1 VAQASGPRILV
12 VDDDAWILRMVT
24 TVLEKRGYQVTT
36 AQDGEEGLAQAQAP
50 GKTPDLIITDVM
62 MPKLDGWAL
71 VKQLRAT
78 PQLAFVPV
86 IFLTA
91 LGSDEDRIRGFRLG
105 ADDYLAK
112 PFRFEELDLRVAKAL
127 RHRHPEAGTRAQ
139 LQSDVRAVKPAPPA
153 ARPVDDLTPIG
164 GTPAIKGAPGI
175 HGSLDQLGLS
185 SLLIVLEMERK
196 SGVLVLSR
204 PSDPGPG
211 EKDKETGR
219 VFLRAGRVCRAR
231 LDGRAHPRNHQ
242 AVYYMLTWSVGSFE
256 FTALEVD
263 MEDEVKT
270 STTALLM
277 EGARRID
284 EAKGAAAHRR

>member
-1 VAQASGPRILV
+1 MAGTRILV

-24 TVLEKRGYQVTT
+24 TVLEKRGYEIFV
-36 AQDGEEGLAQAQAP
+36 ARDGEEGIEKAQAVQ
-50 GKTPDLIITDVM
+50 PDLIVTDVM
-62 MPKLDGWAL
+62 MPKMDGWAL
-71 VKQLRAT
+71 VKHMRAS

-127 RHRHPEAGTRAQ
+127 KHRHPEATTRAEM
-139 LQSDVRAVKPAPPA
+139 RAQRAPSEGGAGKSPGLKPP
-153 ARPVDDLTPIG
+153 
-164 GTPAIKGAPGI
+164 PGI

-204 PSDPGPG
+204 GG
-211 EKDKETGR
+211 ENGQAEVGR
-219 VFLRAGRVCRAR
+219 VFLRSGRVARAR
-231 LDGRAHPRNHQ
+231 LDGKLAPKNHT
-242 AVYYMLTWSVGSFE
+242 AVYHMLTWVDGSFE
-256 FTALEVD
+256 FTSLEVEMD
-263 MEDEVKT
+263 DEVKT

-284 EAKGAAAHRR
+284 EAQERGIEPRFK

>member
-1 VAQASGPRILV
+1 MAAPRILV

-24 TVLEKRGYQVTT
+24 TVLEKRGYEIVV
-36 AQDGEEGLAQAQAP
+36 AHDGEEGLAKAS
-50 GKTPDLIITDVM
+50 KVNPDLIITDVM
-62 MPKLDGWAL
+62 MPKIDGWAL

-78 PQLAFVPV
+78 ADLAFVPV

-127 RHRHPEAGTRAQ
+127 KRRGGEQSTREQIRNSQPNIKISDLAAQAAEKKAATAGT
-139 LQSDVRAVKPAPPA
+139 
-153 ARPVDDLTPIG
+153 
-164 GTPAIKGAPGI
+164 PGI
-175 HGSLDQLGLS
+175 HGTLDQLGLS

-196 SGVLVLSR
+196 SGLLVLQR
-204 PSDPGPG
+204 GIG
-211 EKDKETGR
+211 EVGR
-219 VFLRAGRVCRAR
+219 LFLRNGHVVRGRM
-231 LDGRAHPRNHQ
+231 DGKPHPKNSE
-242 AVYYMLTWSVGSFE
+242 AIYYLLGWAEGSFE

-263 MEDEVKT
+263 MEDEVRL

-277 EGARRID
+277 EGARRLD
-284 EAKGAAAHRR
+284 EARKPA

>member
-1 VAQASGPRILV
+1 MAPTRILV

-24 TVLEKRGYQVTT
+24 TVLEKRGYEIAV
-36 AQDGEEGLAQAQAP
+36 AHDGDEGLHKAQSVP
-50 GKTPDLIITDVM
+50 PDLIITDVM

-71 VKQLRAT
+71 VKKLRSK
-78 PQLAFVPV
+78 PELAFVPV

-127 RHRHPEAGTRAQ
+127 RHKGPELPPTQA
-139 LQSDVRAVKPAPPA
+139 VRAIKPNE
-153 ARPVDDLTPIG
+153 G
-164 GTPAIKGAPGI
+164 GKPGI
-175 HGSLDQLGLS
+175 HGTLDQLGLS

-196 SGVLVLSR
+196 SGLLVLTH
-204 PSDPGPG
+204 PD
-211 EKDKETGR
+211 EATAEAGR
-219 VFLRAGRVCRAR
+219 VFMRAGRVVRAR
-231 LDGRAHPRNHQ
+231 IDGKPAPKNQQ
-242 AVYYMLTWSVGSFE
+242 AIYYMLTWGEGTFE
-256 FTALEVD
+256 FSALEVD
-263 MEDEVKT
+263 MEDEVRT

-284 EAKGAAAHRR
+284 EAQAGVRR

>member
-1 VAQASGPRILV
+1 MAATRILV

-24 TVLEKRGYQVTT
+24 TVLEKRGYEVLV
-36 AQDGEEGLAQAQAP
+36 ARDGEEGLSKAQASP
-50 GKTPDLIITDVM
+50 PDLIITDVM
-62 MPKLDGWAL
+62 MPRLDGWAL
-71 VKQLRAT
+71 VKQLRSR
-78 PQLAFVPV
+78 PDLALVPV

-127 RHRHPEAGTRAQ
+127 KHRTVDLTASAQ
-139 LQSDVRAVKPAPPA
+139 LRTARVPEGMA
-153 ARPVDDLTPIG
+153 ARSRP
-164 GTPAIKGAPGI
+164 PGI

-196 SGVLVLSR
+196 SGVLVLAHTENGL
-204 PSDPGPG
+204 P
-211 EKDKETGR
+211 ETGR
-219 VFLRAGRVCRAR
+219 VFLRGGRVAR
-231 LDGRAHPRNHQ
+231 VRIDGKPSPKNHQ
-242 AVYYMLTWSVGSFE
+242 AIYYMLTWSQGTFE

-263 MEDEVKT
+263 MEDEVKS

-284 EAKGAAAHRR
+284 EAQAQTRDIER

>member
-1 VAQASGPRILV
+1 MPSSRILV

-24 TVLEKRGYQVTT
+24 TVLEKRGYEIFT
-36 AQDGEEGLAQAQAP
+36 ARDGEEGLQQAQQVI
-50 GKTPDLIITDVM
+50 PDLIVTDVM

-78 PQLAFVPV
+78 PQLAFTPV

-127 RHRHPEAGTRAQ
+127 KHRHPEAQTRAE
-139 LQSDVRAVKPAPPA
+139 VRSSQPVHIEAQKPKS
-153 ARPVDDLTPIG
+153 V
-164 GTPAIKGAPGI
+164 PGI
-175 HGSLDQLGLS
+175 SGSLDQLGLS

-196 SGVLVLSR
+196 SGVLVLSHR
-204 PSDPGPG
+204 GDDG
-211 EKDKETGR
+211 EPEVGR
-219 VFLRAGRVCRAR
+219 VFLRAGRVARAR
-231 LDGRAHPRNHQ
+231 LDGKISPKNHQ
-242 AVYYMLTWSVGSFE
+242 AVYAMLTWATGSFE

-263 MEDEVKT
+263 MEDEIKT

-284 EAKGAAAHRR
+284 EEQEQRSALAATRPLTPVGKKRL